1 VDIQLLSVKN
11 RAKRTSK
18 FQDVMPAFDPKQT
31 STVPFK
37 RPILP
42 DTITHLSVRAAMKR
56 REIIAL
62 LGGATWQL
70 AEGMP

>member
-1 VDIQLLSVKN
+1 
-11 RAKRTSK
+11 
-18 FQDVMPAFDPKQT
+18 MPAFDPKQT